1 MASGAIIVE
10 GLREFSRE
18 LRQFDDKKLLA
29 AAHKSVSSY
38 VGQET
43 DKNRRR
49 LMGRF
54 PSLSKLE
61 IKPSAA
67 TSKVQLTLRAPFGHA
82 SEWGTRT
89 HVVFGRRVPVSRMRR
104 PVWPAWSTDGHLAH
118 PVIRDKAD
126 EIGERYLLAIEEATR
141 AIFPD

>member
-29 AAHKSVSSY
+29 KAHKSV
-38 VGQET
+38 T

-54 PSLSKLE
+54 PSLRKLE

-82 SEWGTRT
+82 SEWGTKT